1 VTDPASELVD
11 VVDEDDVVVR
21 VVTRAEM
28 RRDRLRHR
36 CVFVVVRSADGAVL
50 THRRSPHKDL
60 LPSWWDLAAGGVVAS
75 GEDYDAAARREL
87 AEELGVTGHELRSFG
102 AVRFD
107 DERFQLVGW
116 VYEVVCD
123 GPFVFSDG
131 EVSEVRWVGLDDLRA
146 VVTNDSDWMPD
157 SVAVVLPLLR

>member
-1 VTDPASELVD
+1 MTDPASELVD

-36 CVFVVVRSADGAVL
+36 GVFVVVRSSEGDVL

-87 AEELGVTGHELRSFG
+87 AEELGVTGVELRALG

-107 DERFQLVGW
+107 DERFRLVGRA
-116 VYEVVCD
+116 YEVVSD

-131 EVSEVRWVGLDDLRA
+131 EVSEVRWVGLADLRA
-146 VVTNDSDWMPD
+146 KVATERDWMPD
-157 SVAVVLPLLR
+157 SVAVVLPLLH